1 MLKLI
6 TDRTQSDV
14 AFKTKKG
21 YYNAED
27 LNRVSQ
33 AVDYLVSVLDG
44 LGHSVPGYVKFL
56 TWSQEVI
63 PSKSQMEQYRANVAA
78 IRSVIAMLPET
89 PEAPETMEKF
99 TYKMAND
106 LEKILLDVEKLI
118 ESLSMIFPKSN
129 GFFSISGACMYVPEM
144 EYILCDSEGIEL
156 HDNNGIALT
165 VR

>member
-33 AVDYLVSVLDG
+33 AVDYIVDVLDG
-44 LGHSVPGYVKFL
+44 LGYSVTGYVKFSAR
-56 TWSQEVI
+56 TQEGI
-63 PSKSQMEQYRANVAA
+63 PPKAQMEQYRKNVAV
-78 IRSVIAMLPET
+78 IRSIISTLPDTPET
-89 PEAPETMEKF
+89 PETMEKF
-99 TYKMAND
+99 TYQKAND
-106 LEKILLDVEKLI
+106 LEKILIDAKKLI
-118 ESLSMIFPKSN
+118 ESLSSVFPKSN

-144 EYILCDSEGIEL
+144 EYILCDYDGVEL
-156 HDNNGIALT
+156 HDNDGNTLIA
-165 VR
+165 R